1 MTLAEL
7 LKQKADIDRQI
18 ASAQSESRAKAI
30 ADVRELM
37 TLHGLT
43 AVDIAQAPKRGPKPA
58 ADGTRKAV
66 AAKYKD
72 EQGNSW
78 SGRGLKPKWL
88 AAALAAGKTIDQF
101 AV

>member
-18 ASAQSESRAKAI
+18 ANAQSESRAKAI
-30 ADVRELM
+30 ADVQQLM
-37 TLHGLT
+37 SQHGLT
-43 AVDIAQAPKRGPKPA
+43 AVDIAQAPKKGPKA
-58 ADGTRKAV
+58 NRDGTRKAV

-72 EQGNSW
+72 GSGNQW

-88 AAALAAGKTIDQF
+88 TAALASGKALTDF